1 MVYNRISLGILRY
14 GPDRTGL
21 DKRAYMVVG
30 TNYFIYLYH
39 SCIIWHKFISTPLF
53 HKIDFI
59 YICIY
64 LINIGNL

>member
-14 GPDRTGL
+14 GPAGP
-21 DKRAYMVVG
+21 AYMVVG

>member
-1 MVYNRISLGILRY
+1 MVYNRIPLGILRY
-14 GPDRTGL
+14 CPDRTCL
-21 DKRAYMVVG
+21 DKRTYMVVG
-30 TNYFIYLYH
+30 ANCFIYLYH
-39 SCIIWHKFISTPLF
+39 SCIIWHKFILTALF